1 MTENMTENAQNG
13 GGAQQPEAGG
23 GQPAQG
29 PTPWGAAAGAGAVG
43 GAIAGL
49 LASSGDGKLGM
60 GAFVVFILMMMGIN
74 GGGRKALAMVIF
86 PAVAALVVAVL
97 KG

>member
-1 MTENMTENAQNG
+1 MSENTESSG
-13 GGAQQPEAGG
+13 GVQQPDPEEK
-23 GQPAQG
+23 QPAQE

-74 GGGRKALAMVIF
+74 GGGRKALAMVLF
-86 PAVAALVVAVL
+86 PMVAALIVAVL
-97 KG
+97 KK